1 MPICPL
7 QCWQNYF
14 DVIKAEMMQYLLEI
28 LYFLIGKLILSF
40 AVVTDN
46 PYISGAQ
53 KAKIYFFLMLQ
64 VN

>member
-1 MPICPL
+1 
-7 QCWQNYF
+7 
-14 DVIKAEMMQYLLEI
+14 MMQYLLEI